1 MIKGRRRPI
10 PPFSFRGGWARVLLC
25 AVVIMD
31 RKRVWR
37 ACLEA
42 SIREGCPRCRGSV
55 LHVFLEDFRL
65 ASASP
70 FSQCLGPDG
79 TGQNTSVHKALRS
92 PLSEIPMRTSP
103 AAAVSPARGIWLRA
117 VCGRPAKG

>member
-1 MIKGRRRPI
+1 M
-10 PPFSFRGGWARVLLC
+10 S
-25 AVVIMD
+25 
-31 RKRVWR
+31 R
-37 ACLEA
+37 AC
-42 SIREGCPRCRGSV
+42 S
-55 LHVFLEDFRL
+55 
-65 ASASP
+65 SP
-70 FSQCLGPDG
+70 EEKRIINITLNTMEYFSSHQRDG